1 MPSQL
6 NLALLIPGAVLLLAA
21 LFAVTVLGSAARSPA
36 ALAIRA
42 LAGLAGAA
50 LLFFGAQPYFSTPRA
65 VPPTSLAPAPVSS
78 PPTTSLPG
86 EPGRAA
92 TAALEDC
99 ALPSAPEI
107 PDGSKAKR
115 EEMVAARAAFVE
127 YDKATNAYAACVD
140 AAIDRI
146 SKQFP
151 DATDVDKQ
159 TLRVLGTG
167 AHNTAID
174 QEQAVAD
181 RMNAQVREFKAKHPG
196 Q

>member
-1 MPSQL
+1 MPPQL

-21 LFAVTVLGSAARSPA
+21 LFAVTVLGSAARSPV
-36 ALAIRA
+36 ALASRA

-50 LLFFGAQPYFSTPRA
+50 LLFFGAQPYFSAPHVERA
-65 VPPTSLAPAPVSS
+65 AALAPVPAPAA
-78 PPTTSLPG
+78 PTTSLPG

-99 ALPSAPEI
+99 VLPSGPSI
-107 PDGSKAKR
+107 PDGSKATKS
-115 EEMVAARAAFVE
+115 EMLAARAAFVE
-127 YDKATNAYAACVD
+127 YDKATSAYAACVD

-146 SKQFP
+146 GKQFP
-151 DATDVDKQ
+151 DATDLDKQ

-174 QEQAVAD
+174 QEQALAD